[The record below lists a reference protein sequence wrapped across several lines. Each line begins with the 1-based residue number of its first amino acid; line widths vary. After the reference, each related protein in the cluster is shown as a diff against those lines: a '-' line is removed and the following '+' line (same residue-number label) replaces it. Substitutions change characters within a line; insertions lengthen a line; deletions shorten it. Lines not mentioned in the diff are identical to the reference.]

1 MKRQKRIKEE
11 NFFRVSCR
19 VDGKGPEIALEIPNR
34 LYDNFELCLKSSAG
48 MSVLSHLYDDLA
60 KLTEIQRATYQMLVY
75 DYADKIIDIA
85 DMGCML
91 RAMLKVFPKEWVKKR

>member
-1 MKRQKRIKEE
+1 MKRQNRIKEE
-11 NFFRVSCR
+11 NFFRVSCKEN
-19 VDGKGPEIALEIPNR
+19 GKEIALEIPNR

-91 RAMLKVFPKEWVKKR
+91 RAMLKVFPKE

>member
-1 MKRQKRIKEE
+1 MKRQKRIKDE
-11 NFFRVSCR
+11 NFFRVSYKEN
-19 VDGKGPEIALEIPNR
+19 GKEIALEIPNR

-48 MSVLSHLYDDLA
+48 MSVITHLYDDLA

-91 RAMLKVFPKEWVKKR
+91 RAMLKVFPKE